1 MKPYYYVTMKPTNG
15 LKDISILSRHNTLE
29 SAVKA
34 SEMYAEQRPTV
45 TFEVLQCVAISSTPK
60 PRATTF
66 YLDKALNNIP
76 TD

>member
-1 MKPYYYVTMKPTNG
+1 MKPYYYVTMNPTNG

-29 SAVKA
+29 RAVK
-34 SEMYAEQRPTV
+34 EAEAMAELHPAV
-45 TFEVLQCVAISSTPK
+45 AFEVLQCVAISSTPK

-66 YLDKALNNIP
+66 YLDEALNNIP